1 MRLILYTKKSISE
14 SKIKHLASLILLLKV
29 YYKSTIKVDATLF
42 LIPKNKK
49 LSDSILKQGL
59 YLQFT
64 YRVHR
69 KIFRGP
75 STLLV
80 LLYTQTKP

>member
-1 MRLILYTKKSISE
+1 MPGFPY
-14 SKIKHLASLILLLKV
+14 V
-29 YYKSTIKVDATLF
+29 YFPIIFNLF
-42 LIPKNKK
+42 HNMTYI
-49 LSDSILKQGL
+49 
-59 YLQFT
+59 

-80 LLYTQTKP
+80 LLYTQTLRRIARREMKYTTNNSTRKVNFKITLQTGSPDHREIN